1 MTLQSRPCRGIY
13 LYIVINNAFRAFRRI
28 PIVSFV
34 IGAVALLCSLK
45 LNLLYKK
52 NSYMLFQSRLND
64 RILVEKQGECG
75 VRGWWV
81 VHILRIARKYLYV
94 SLFGGNLKTIFH

>member
-1 MTLQSRPCRGIY
+1 MTVQSRPCRGIY
-13 LYIVINNAFRAFRRI
+13 LYIVMNNAFRAFRRI

-34 IGAVALLCSLK
+34 LGVVVLLCSPK

-52 NSYMLFQSRLND
+52 NSYMLFQSRLNN

-81 VHILRIARKYLYV
+81 VHVLKIGRKYLYV
-94 SLFGGNLKTIFH
+94 SLFGGNLKTVFH

>member
-1 MTLQSRPCRGIY
+1 MTVQSRPCRGIY
-13 LYIVINNAFRAFRRI
+13 LYIVMNNAFRAFRRI

-34 IGAVALLCSLK
+34 LGVVVLLCSPK

-52 NSYMLFQSRLND
+52 NSYMLFQSRLNN

-75 VRGWWV
+75 VRVWWV
-81 VHILRIARKYLYV
+81 VHILRIERKYLYV